1 MKKYP
6 NRWQFGDQVILR
18 GVWRGNIWFAVS
30 VYMVKDNEDLI
41 ALYWP
46 AGTPNRKFDGRPR
59 PEDFLT
65 EEQPK
70 LIAGTWTRTK
80 VLMLVK
86 PGEAHSVE
94 LMWDAASGDFLCW
107 YINLQEPLRRTPL
120 GFDTMDQALDV
131 VISPDKA
138 RWRWKDED
146 ELARMIDLSIFSD
159 QQAQNIRA
167 EGEKVIQRAQTNQP
181 PFCDGWEG
189 WRPPDEWQIPEFP
202 ETQAWQK
209 IDG

>member
-1 MKKYP
+1 MIA
-6 NRWQFGDQVILR
+6 R
-18 GVWRGNIWFAVS
+18 FAVY
-30 VYMVKDNEDLI
+30 VVADHDDLI

-46 AGTPNRKFDGRPR
+46 AGTPNRKFDGRPQ
-59 PEDFLT
+59 PHDFLT

-70 LIAGTWTRTK
+70 LVPGTWTRTH

-94 LMWDAASGDFLCW
+94 LMHAATTGDFLCW
-107 YINLQEPLRRTPL
+107 YVNLQEPLRRTPL

-146 ELARMIDLSIFSD
+146 EFAEMAALGLFTQKDVA
-159 QQAQNIRA
+159 AIRA
-167 EGEKVIQRAQTNQP
+167 EGEKVIQRAEANQA
-181 PFCDGWEG
+181 PFCDGWEN
-189 WRPPDEWQIPEFP
+189 WQPPDHWEIPEFP
-202 ETQAWQK
+202 ESQDWRRADW
-209 IDG
+209 